1 MLTKS
6 SITAAY
12 PLAQLLAERNQVLFC
27 AVESPLSILTRDTI
41 NGLAVFEGAGEGI
54 SNPSIDQQLLT
65 TTSMPVDVNGSSLHD
80 ATMEETIQ
88 LLTKSVSFVLNHT
101 RNTVLPLI
109 KQVAS
114 ETQSYMDARAEGALA
129 PLDIVPYYFKGIW
142 NSPVFQDLV
151 ARYENVPLTQVK
163 LRGGA
168 IECDCGDDV
177 AQLLLTGAGSFDDE
191 VRGFVR
197 EVGPD
202 QVKKVWDALFGGQA
216 TSTDVI
222 LGARYD
228 RFDTSAIAFLMAR
241 RMSMDVPKGIN
252 MGLGEWKEYVAS
264 IVQAAGVGCYLAYRT
279 RDLDMR
285 SNRLII
291 SAPVGDE
298 PRGSIIVVG
307 DVYDRFLK
315 EGGSPE
321 ALFGALYSNEPRT
334 YTALLQQAEFHCKV
348 WKRINSLNITNLS
361 FERYRAM
368 VEGLRLAVSKVINEM
383 ADDDLPAARAE
394 LQNRLNERLTHVKQ
408 KDMEDI
414 YHVARKAVC
423 RVIFPHTDAEKM
435 LLAIDAAA
443 EANPELD
450 PREAALM
457 ATIEYISQWLASLIQ
472 VDKVS

>member
-6 SITAAY
+6 SVTAAY
-12 PLAQLLAERNQVLFC
+12 PLAQLLAQGNQLLFC
-27 AVESPLSILTRDTI
+27 NVESPLSILTRNTL
-41 NGLAVFEGAGEGI
+41 NGLVVYEGAGEGV
-54 SNPSIDQQLLT
+54 SNPPIEEQLIT
-65 TTSMPVDVNGSSLHD
+65 TTSMPTDLDGSSLHD
-80 ATMEETIQ
+80 ATMDETIK
-88 LLTKSVSFVLNHT
+88 LLTQSVSFVLNHT

-109 KQVAS
+109 KQVAGD
-114 ETQSYMDARAEGALA
+114 TQKYMDEVAEGSLA
-129 PLDIVPYYFKGIW
+129 PLDVVPYYFKNIW

-151 ARYENVPLTQVK
+151 TRYDNIPFTHVQ

-177 AQLLLTGAGSFDDE
+177 SQLLLTGAGMFDEE
-191 VRGFVR
+191 VREFVKS
-197 EVGPD
+197 VGAD
-202 QVKKVWDALFGGQA
+202 QVKKVWDVLFGGQA

-222 LGARYD
+222 LGTRYD
-228 RFDTSAIAFLMAR
+228 RFDMNAIAFLMAR

-252 MGLGEWKEYVAS
+252 MGLPEWKEYVAS
-264 IVQAAGVGCYLAYRT
+264 IVQAAGIACTLAYRT
-279 RDLDMR
+279 RDTDMR
-285 SNRLII
+285 TNRLII
-291 SAPVGDE
+291 SAPVGDN

-321 ALFGALYSNEPRT
+321 VLFGALYSNEPRT
-334 YTALLQQAEFHCKV
+334 YSALLQQAEFHCKV
-348 WKRINSLNITNLS
+348 WKRVNTLNRTNLS

-368 VEGLRLAVSKVINEM
+368 VEGLRLAVAKVINEM
-383 ADDDLPAARAE
+383 AEDDLPAPRKE
-394 LQNRLNERLTHVKQ
+394 LHDRLNERLTHVKQ

-414 YHVARKAVC
+414 YHVSRKAVC

-435 LLAIDAAA
+435 LLAIDAAS

-450 PREAALM
+450 PREAALI